1 MKSIMKS
8 KRVTSNTS
16 VSEGSGNVFADL
28 GLAGAVDLRF
38 KAELARQI
46 CNRIRKLGLTQT
58 QTAARLGLKQP
69 DVSKLMSG
77 RHTGFSADR
86 LIALLSKLQV
96 DVDIV
101 LRPRLKFAGPR
112 GIIRVREAVG

>member
-1 MKSIMKS
+1 MKSRRATNNIS
-8 KRVTSNTS
+8 II
-16 VSEGSGNVFADL
+16 EGSGNVFADL
-28 GLAGAVDLRF
+28 RLPDAEDLRF

-46 CNRIRKLGLTQT
+46 CNRIKKLGLNQV

-69 DVSKLMSG
+69 DVSKLMNG
-77 RHTGFSADR
+77 RHIGFSADR
-86 LIALLSKLQV
+86 LISLLSKLQV

-112 GIIRVREAVG
+112 GIIRVREAAG

>member
-1 MKSIMKS
+1 MKS
-8 KRVTSNTS
+8 KRQRVS
-16 VSEGSGNVFADL
+16 VVEGSGNVFADL
-28 GLAGAVDLRF
+28 CLADAEDLRF

-58 QTAARLGLKQP
+58 QAAPRLGLKQP
-69 DVSKLMSG
+69 DVSKLMNG

-86 LIALLSKLQV
+86 LMGLLSKLQV

-112 GIIRVREAVG
+112 GTIRVREALG